1 MSDQSLEERSDM
13 AIIRE
18 YLPFFECIQRGEYVG
33 LTITRHQSKRIYR
46 RGLTFRG
53 KGIHNPLM
61 LTRYSA
67 RLLAQ
72 VQQEDTD

>member
-1 MSDQSLEERSDM
+1 MDNQSLEELSDM
-13 AIIRE
+13 ALIRE

-33 LTITRHQSKRIYR
+33 MMITRHQSKRIYR

-61 LTRYSA
+61 LTGYSA

-72 VQQEDTD
+72 VQQEAED

>member
-1 MSDQSLEERSDM
+1 MNDQSLEELSDM

-33 LTITRHQSKRIYR
+33 MTITRHQSKRIYR

-61 LTRYSA
+61 LTKYSA
-67 RLLAQ
+67 RLLDQ
-72 VQQEDTD
+72 VQQEAKD

>member
-72 VQQEDTD
+72 VQQEADD